1 MTLRYVD
8 PIKLLCPICYHSK
21 FAAAKFCGECRKDI
35 EELQNMSHTIL
46 RTCLAKHVKLVML
59 HNAALTE
66 DLT

>member
-8 PIKLLCPICYHSK
+8 PVKLLCPICYHTK
-21 FAAAKFCGECRKDI
+21 FASAKFCTDCRKDV
-35 EELQNMSHTIL
+35 EELQNMSHTVLEAGL
-46 RTCLAKHVKLVML
+46 RKHIRLVML